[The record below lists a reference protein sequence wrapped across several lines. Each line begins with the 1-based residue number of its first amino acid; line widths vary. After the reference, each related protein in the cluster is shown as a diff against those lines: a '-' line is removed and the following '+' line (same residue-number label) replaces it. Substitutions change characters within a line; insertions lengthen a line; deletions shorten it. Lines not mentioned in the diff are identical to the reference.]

1 MKVYTTLN
9 YDLQQHAES
18 VTKQFIDYGNKSY
31 VLKGERYPSLNYR
44 EAAILAVDPRNGYIV
59 AMQGGADF
67 STSQFNRTV
76 QARRQPGSAFKPFVY
91 LAAFDKGFSPGTI
104 VSDMPVTFNTIE
116 GFYSP
121 QNYTLKFLGNI
132 PIRRAFEKSVNVIAV
147 KLNDLVGPKH
157 VVSFAKKSGI
167 ESPLN
172 PVLSLPLGANEV
184 TMLELMQ
191 SYMVF
196 ANYGTKVPPVAILKI
211 EDRDGVVLY
220 NYRIRETKVINENLV
235 SVLVDTMRGIV
246 DYGTGR
252 GAKLPRPIAGKTGT
266 TSDYKDAWFFGF
278 VPQLVCATGLGAI
291 MIQ

>member
-1 MKVYTTLN
+1 MGILLQCKVGL
-9 YDLQQHAES
+9 
-18 VTKQFIDYGNKSY
+18 
-31 VLKGERYPSLNYR
+31 
-44 EAAILAVDPRNGYIV
+44 
-59 AMQGGADF
+59 DF

-104 VSDMPVTFNTIE
+104 VSDAPVTFNTIE

-196 ANYGTKVPPVAILKI
+196 ANYGNK
-211 EDRDGVVLY
+211 
-220 NYRIRETKVINENLV
+220 
-235 SVLVDTMRGIV
+235 
-246 DYGTGR
+246 
-252 GAKLPRPIAGKTGT
+252 GASCCDFKN
-266 TSDYKDAWFFGF
+266 
-278 VPQLVCATGLGAI
+278 
-291 MIQ
+291 